1 MLSVAEIMTREPYTL
16 GPDDSLA
23 DAVARG
29 IKAADPGLAFM
40 VMPGTATERA
50 CDRAGLR
57 PIREIYADRTYD
69 DSFNLTSRK
78 IEGAVIHDVEIALRR
93 VMEMVAERRLES
105 VTGKRLS
112 VEIDSVCVHGDNAK
126 AVAMAKA
133 LRDGLEDAGWR
144 VSPAI
149 AR

>member
-1 MLSVAEIMTREPYTL
+1 
-16 GPDDSLA
+16 
-23 DAVARG
+23 
-29 IKAADPGLAFM
+29 M

-78 IEGAVIHDVEIALRR
+78 VEGAVIHDVGTALTR
-93 VMEMVAERRLES
+93 VMEMVAEGRLES
-105 VTGKRLS
+105 VTGKRLP
-112 VEIDSVCVHGDNAK
+112 VEIDSVCVHGDNAA

-133 LRDGLEDAGWR
+133 LRDGLEQAGWT
-144 VSPAI
+144 VAPAI